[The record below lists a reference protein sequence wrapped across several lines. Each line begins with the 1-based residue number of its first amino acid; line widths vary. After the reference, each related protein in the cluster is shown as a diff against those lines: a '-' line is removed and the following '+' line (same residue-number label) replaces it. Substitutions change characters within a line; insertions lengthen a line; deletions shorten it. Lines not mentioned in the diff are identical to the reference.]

1 MRGRCRRWDI
11 EEGKMFGEAGTE
23 VASLPRLMPAIA
35 RACIGT
41 RMAPMMRAI
50 DVA

>member
-11 EEGKMFGEAGTE
+11 EEMFGEAGTE
-23 VASLPRLMPAIA
+23 VASLPRLMRAIA

-41 RMAPMMRAI
+41 RMAPLMRAI